1 MTTLTKVIGGVPT
14 TITPVDV
21 IGYSSTNGSNNILN
35 TVIGRADVDVVF
47 NAADY
52 PSGTLVFLFN
62 DLTSALACRNL
73 HTSVGK
79 IAYADTVYPATNM
92 NYVQAGDIVLQKDL
106 DYGYWT
112 VSVDYQAVV

>member
-1 MTTLTKVIGGVPT
+1 MTTLSKTTSGVTT

-21 IGYSSTNGSNNILN
+21 IGFSSTNGSNNILN

-47 NAADY
+47 KAADY
-52 PSGTLVFLFN
+52 PSGTLTFLFY
-62 DLTSALACRNL
+62 DLTTALACRNL

-79 IAYADTVYPATNM
+79 IAYADAAFPATNM
-92 NYVQAGDIVLQKDL
+92 NYVQAGDIVLQREI